1 MIIDKNNNLLNKS
14 KAYETKNNNKDNT
27 ENKNIFSDFY
37 LIGFILL
44 IGLCFIGYA
53 TYIYK
58 FKSVEIQENSSF
70 YGEDVNLYEPL
81 FKEQLNTINDCI
93 DTCKQNIICDGITY
107 NSQSQ
112 MCSGTKNGLVRNE
125 NSDYSCWVKPENLK
139 KNEDI
144 KKDFV
149 KAIIIG
155 YTKKNK
161 VVNRMKLQNP
171 YRIGFFSYSFNLTIY
186 DFYKNYGSW
195 RHVFHKGTEIEEG
208 SLINYQSWENLVK
221 DFPIQSIGVWLAP
234 FTNNLRIA
242 VTTQSETNKNTGN
255 YSDAFVKKCNDIT
268 KECYITDMPGGKWVD
283 TTRISDKSNANIQLS
298 DNLEFFD
305 NDLQNIPINKEIN
318 ITITFKGTDVEVY
331 YDGKIIKVVKLD
343 GLPIINKSNLYAM
356 NDKTFGGEINNLIYY
371 PDHLTLDNIKNIIEL
386 KPIIENN

>member
-14 KAYETKNNNKDNT
+14 KVYETKNNNKDNT
-27 ENKNIFSDFY
+27 EHKNIFSDFY

-53 TYIYK
+53 IYIYK

-81 FKEQLNTINDCI
+81 FNEQLNTINDCI

-112 MCSGTKNGLVRNE
+112 MCSGTKNGLVRND
-125 NSDYSCWVKPENLK
+125 NSEYSAWVKPKEFNLTEQ
-139 KNEDI
+139 NT
-144 KKDFV
+144 KDFK
-149 KAIIIG
+149 KAIIVG
-155 YTKKNK
+155 HTKTNK
-161 VVNRMKLQNP
+161 VVNRMNLQNP
-171 YRIGFFSYSFNLTIY
+171 YRIGYFSYSFNLTIY

-208 SLINYQSWENLVK
+208 SIINYQSWENLVK

-242 VTTQSETNKNTGN
+242 VTTQSETNKNTGT

-268 KECYITDMPGGKWVD
+268 EECYITDMPGGKWAD
-283 TTRISDKSNANIQLS
+283 TTRISDKSKTNIQLS

-331 YDGKIIKVVKLD
+331 YDGKIVKVVKLD